1 MNIIGFVPARGG
13 SVGIKKKNLIKLNN
27 KPLIKYTL
35 EILNK
40 LKKEVY
46 PFISTNNLKI
56 KKYCEKNNFKIEY
69 LRPKSLSKSSSNV
82 SDAILHGA
90 TWLKKNK
97 NITVDSIL
105 LLQPTSPIRHSSEIK
120 NAIKLFKKNKLVS
133 MASVSPI
140 KEHPYESVEIR
151 KKNKWRFLKTPRKNI
166 YRRQQFSKNFY
177 YIDGNFYLIKLD
189 FLKKYN
195 SFIKKNITYFFK
207 LKRGGPVDID
217 NYEDLAV
224 ASALMKMKY
233 ND

>member
-1 MNIIGFVPARGG
+1 M
-13 SVGIKKKNLIKLNN
+13 
-27 KPLIKYTL
+27 
-35 EILNK
+35 
-40 LKKEVY
+40 
-46 PFISTNNLKI
+46 
-56 KKYCEKNNFKIEY
+56 
-69 LRPKSLSKSSSNV
+69 
-82 SDAILHGA
+82 HGA

-207 LKRGGPVDID
+207 LKRGWPVDID